1 MEKIAY
7 NVQEAAAA
15 LGLCADAVYDLAH
28 RPDFPAVRV
37 GDRILIPCESLA
49 RWLEAQEGKQL

>member
-15 LGLCADAVYDLAH
+15 LGLCADAVYNLAH

-37 GDRILIPCESLA
+37 GNRILIPCESLA
-49 RWLEAQEGKQL
+49 QWLEAQEGKQL

>member
-15 LGLCADAVYDLAH
+15 H

-37 GDRILIPCESLA
+37 GNRILIPCESLA